1 MPTLLN
7 SPQVFSHTVFET
19 LQFDQTLRELHMYT
33 PPGQKEWKGCVEVFV
48 GKKEWFKA
56 WLKVEKDCMYK
67 HNFLVT
73 RMNILFN

>member
-1 MPTLLN
+1 
-7 SPQVFSHTVFET
+7 
-19 LQFDQTLRELHMYT
+19 MYT